1 MNHYKL
7 KDMKIKV
14 QLVALILFA
23 LNLGTY
29 AQEKV
34 AELNFVNSCSSAI
47 DFKVKMIE
55 IDVSDSINS
64 HYFCWDV
71 CYQTG
76 VLVSP
81 GYVGVVAGD
90 STSQFSSHVNMNSG
104 DTAISQIAYCFFNK
118 AVGQSD
124 SVCVIFGF
132 DQNTDTT
139 HTTVIFDV
147 CATGVEALLNSNK
160 IEVYPNPAVE
170 TLIFNGVKVQCKVV
184 IYDMLGQAVV
194 TGLIGISNEL
204 DISFLMEGTYMYQ
217 VISENGNVLKKVR
230 KNLKN

>member
-1 MNHYKL
+1 
-7 KDMKIKV
+7 MKIKL
-14 QLVALILFA
+14 QLIALSLFT
-23 LNLGTY
+23 LNLGIY
-29 AQEKV
+29 AQEKI

-55 IDVSDSINS
+55 VDVSDSISS

-81 GYVGVVAGD
+81 GYVGVAAGD
-90 STSQFSSHVNMNSG
+90 STSQFSSHVNMSSG

-124 SVCVIFGF
+124 SVCVVFDF

-139 HTTVIFDV
+139 HTKVIFDV
-147 CATGVEALLNSNK
+147 CATGVEALLNSNL

-170 TLIFNGVKVQCKVV
+170 TLMFNGVNTQCKVV
-184 IYDMLGQAVV
+184 IYDMLGKAVLND
-194 TGLIGISNEL
+194 LIGISGEL
-204 DISFLMEGTYMYQ
+204 DISFLTEGTYMYQ
-217 VISENGNVLKKVR
+217 VISENGNVLKTDKLIKV
-230 KNLKN
+230 N